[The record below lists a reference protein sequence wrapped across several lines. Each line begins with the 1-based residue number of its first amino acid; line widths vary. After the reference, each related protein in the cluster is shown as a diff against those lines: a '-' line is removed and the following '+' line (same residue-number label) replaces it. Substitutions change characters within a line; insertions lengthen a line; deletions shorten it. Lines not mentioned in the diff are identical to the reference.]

1 MANPLNAN
9 QNSAEYLRPANLF
22 SLDDF
27 DHQQLFEENV
37 EFVWDTLKRIKIYIE
52 AWLDEHGAKLKG
64 QISPDAYLVKRN
76 RIYVGEGSIIE
87 PGAYV
92 KGPTIIG
99 RNCVI
104 RHGAYLRGHV
114 LMGDGAIL
122 GHSSEAK
129 NAIFLNKAKA
139 PHFAY
144 VGDSILGN
152 DVNLGAG
159 TRLSNLPITS
169 EKDPE
174 TGNRPTIKFQ
184 VGEDIF
190 DTELAKL
197 GAILGD
203 AVEMGCNCVLNPG
216 CIIGRETLIYP
227 NISLRKGYYAAH
239 SIVKLRQDL
248 EIVKRT
254 Q

>member
-1 MANPLNAN
+1 MAKSPYNEQDA
-9 QNSAEYLRPANLF
+9 AEHLKSVNLV

-27 DHQQLFEENV
+27 EHHQLFEEKV
-37 EFVWDTLKRIKIYIE
+37 EFIWDALKLLKAHIE
-52 AWLDEHGAKLKG
+52 SWLDEHGAGLQG
-64 QISPDAYLVKRN
+64 QISPDAYLVN
-76 RIYVGEGSIIE
+76 REQIHVGEGSIIE

-92 KGPTIIG
+92 KGPAIIG

-104 RHGAYLRGHV
+104 RHGAYLRGQV
-114 LMGDGAIL
+114 LMGDGALL
-122 GHSSEAK
+122 GHASEAK
-129 NAIFLNKAKA
+129 NTIFLNNAKA
-139 PHFAY
+139 PHFNY

-159 TRLSNLPITS
+159 SRLSNLPVTS
-169 EKDPE
+169 VKDPE
-174 TGNRPTIKFQ
+174 TGKRPTIDIQ

-203 AVEMGCNCVLNPG
+203 GVETGCNCVLNPG
-216 CIIGRETLIYP
+216 CIVGRETLIYP

-239 SIVKLRQDL
+239 RIVKLRQDL
-248 EIVKRT
+248 EIVRRV
-254 Q
+254 